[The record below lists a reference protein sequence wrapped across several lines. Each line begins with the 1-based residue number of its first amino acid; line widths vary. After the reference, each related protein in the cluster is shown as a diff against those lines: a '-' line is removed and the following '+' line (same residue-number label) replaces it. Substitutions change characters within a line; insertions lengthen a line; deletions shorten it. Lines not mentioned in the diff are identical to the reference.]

1 MILEPS
7 KIKSA
12 TVSPS
17 ICHEV
22 MGPDA
27 MLMEVKVV
35 NQNENRPVLLNL
47 ECAYGLSEDLVK
59 MQVIIQQVWGW
70 AHTCL
75 NFYKVLGDAAAS
87 SPKTTS

>member
-1 MILEPS
+1 
-7 KIKSA
+7 
-12 TVSPS
+12 
-17 ICHEV
+17 

-47 ECAYGLSEDLVK
+47 ECAYGLSEYLVK
-59 MQVIIQQVWGW
+59 MQIIIQQVWGW

>member
-59 MQVIIQQVWGW
+59 MQIIIQQVWGW